1 MFAQKSN
8 NDSSIFHQ
16 LTPVA
21 YLLIE
26 MSTENQALRAKYV
39 KQNLGELEGEIYKFW
54 IPPPLNNRAK
64 EKIILEK
71 KLSTI
76 IPISRTKSKFIHY
89 STQIQQNLTKKKK
102 KIPSSYKTYTKN
114 NPYPGSK
121 EKPPNLNKFKRTAIL
136 QSWLAVMKSN

>member
-54 IPPPLNNRAK
+54 IPP
-64 EKIILEK
+64 
-71 KLSTI
+71 LSTTELKRKSSWKKNLA
-76 IPISRTKSKFIHY
+76 PSSLSAEPNRNLYTTPPKYSRIW
-89 STQIQQNLTKKKK
+89 QKKKK

>member
-54 IPPPLNNRAK
+54 IPP
-64 EKIILEK
+64 
-71 KLSTI
+71 LSTTELKRKSSWKKNSA
-76 IPISRTKSKFIHY
+76 PSSLSAEPNRNLYTTPPKYSRIW
-89 STQIQQNLTKKKK
+89 QKKKK
-102 KIPSSYKTYTKN
+102 KFQVPTKHIPKITHILAQKKN
-114 NPYPGSK
+114 PQTSTNLK
-121 EKPPNLNKFKRTAIL
+121 EL
-136 QSWLAVMKSN
+136 QFYRVGWL